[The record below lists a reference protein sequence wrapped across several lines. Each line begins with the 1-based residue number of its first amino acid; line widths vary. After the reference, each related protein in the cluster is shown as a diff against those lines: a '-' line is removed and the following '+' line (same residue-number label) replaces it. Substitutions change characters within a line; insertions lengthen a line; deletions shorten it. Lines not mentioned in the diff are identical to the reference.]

1 MSGLRITREFCSM
14 PAWLGQIHFLPCWL
28 PEPTC
33 YGTSNR
39 HFYRAAGPRPN
50 DVSQELCSGL
60 SPLNSH
66 PPLSPDLPASWPPAC
81 LLRRCSKGQ
90 GGAENM
96 DLRTVLDFLLF
107 AITMQFWRRLS
118 SLGGGSLFL
127 ATLPP
132 PLGVLKGAA
141 PRPLPRVGL
150 LQTPAP
156 LTAVAASQSM
166 DFQTSPLLRLLDV
179 PVEVSPVV
187 EHFMHHRKCG
197 PVTSDGYP

>member
-1 MSGLRITREFCSM
+1 MAAPRHVKIKLPTFPHGCPSAC
-14 PAWLGQIHFLPCWL
+14 HFLRLPLGMLSSLVRVGGRQFPFPPCWL

-127 ATLPP
+127 ATLP
-132 PLGVLKGAA
+132 
-141 PRPLPRVGL
+141 
-150 LQTPAP
+150 T
-156 LTAVAASQSM
+156 
-166 DFQTSPLLRLLDV
+166 
-179 PVEVSPVV
+179 
-187 EHFMHHRKCG
+187 
-197 PVTSDGYP
+197 